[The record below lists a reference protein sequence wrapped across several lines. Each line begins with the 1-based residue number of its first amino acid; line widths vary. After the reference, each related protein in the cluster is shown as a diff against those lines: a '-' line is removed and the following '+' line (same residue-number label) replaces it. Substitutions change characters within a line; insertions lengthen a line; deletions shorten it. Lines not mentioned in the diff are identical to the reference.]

1 MKSSVLFYEKSVKKR
16 QIWEGGVRGTFFN
29 ILKNEKKP
37 CRNRV
42 ATFFGPPFGK
52 RSKTPCLFDGG

>member
-42 ATFFGPPFGK
+42 ATFFGPPF
-52 RSKTPCLFDGG
+52 